1 MRAASGYVGSP
12 VDARTLLL
20 GDWHPLMR
28 DPIDLL
34 RAVPVAGA
42 LAFLAAGDER
52 AGAQLAVAAAICLAV
67 RPIALPRP
75 YDLAV
80 VLAAN
85 LQFWGEALR
94 LYDEI
99 RWFDNLVHFTVPFL
113 GAPVVYI
120 VLARLDVAP
129 DPRDETHARHYVG
142 MFVTTLALGLAIGAV
157 WEMVEY
163 ASDETL
169 GSSLQIDNTDTVG
182 DLFADG
188 LGSLAGAL
196 LLVVWA
202 LYGWGSVRRVPGENR
217 FEALD

>member
-1 MRAASGYVGSP
+1 MDR
-12 VDARTLLL
+12 RTLLL
-20 GDWHPLMR
+20 GDWHPLVR
-28 DPIDLL
+28 DPIDVL
-34 RAVPVAGA
+34 RVVPVVGA
-42 LAFLAAGDER
+42 VALLVAGDIR
-52 AGAQLAVAAAICLAV
+52 AAVQLAVAAIVCLGV

-120 VLARLDVAP
+120 VLARLNVAP
-129 DPRDETHARHYVG
+129 DPRDETSARHYAG
-142 MFVTTLALGLAIGAV
+142 MFIVTLALGLAIGAV

-163 ASDETL
+163 ASDNTL
-169 GSSLQIDNTDTVG
+169 GSNLQIDNADTVG

-196 LLVVWA
+196 LLVMWA
-202 LYGWGSVRRVPGENR
+202 VYGWGSVRRLPGENR
-217 FEALD
+217 HEALE